1 MYIYMDVYIYIWMC
15 IYITYIYIYGCVYDI
30 TYICS
35 PLTDLSH
42 FQYQPNKGSA
52 ALCRQHV
59 A

>member
-1 MYIYMDVYIYIWMC
+1 MDVYIY
-15 IYITYIYIYGCVYDI
+15 YIYIYGCVYDI

>member
-1 MYIYMDVYIYIWMC
+1 MFVCVYIYIWMC
-15 IYITYIYIYGCVYDI
+15 IYIYIYIYGCVYDI

-35 PLTDLSH
+35 PLTDLSR

-59 A
+59 HA